1 MGSLLFLSEN
11 SEGGERLHPVRQNVL
26 RTIARTLATMYQ
38 LLLRPIGT
46 NAEVQKRPLQTSLGR
61 FCRNGPGPE
70 GYYEHEGATV
80 FLILHGFFPPSIAQ
94 PTG

>member
-46 NAEVQKRPLQTSLGR
+46 NAEVQKDTFKQLSGDSAGTDQVQKGIMNTKAQL
-61 FCRNGPGPE
+61 
-70 GYYEHEGATV
+70 
-80 FLILHGFFPPSIAQ
+80 FF
-94 PTG
+94 